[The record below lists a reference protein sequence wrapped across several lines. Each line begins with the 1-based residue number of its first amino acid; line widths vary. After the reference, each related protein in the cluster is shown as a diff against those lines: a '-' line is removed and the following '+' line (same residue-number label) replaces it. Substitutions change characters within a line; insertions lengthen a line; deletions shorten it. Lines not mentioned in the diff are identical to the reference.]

1 MVVIDPGLAWH
12 VVLRLAGPFSVASSS
27 VLLSTLHPSKEL
39 LSRPRKANERTGKA
53 TTSTQAPV
61 DLRVQGLRVSFAVV
75 LDGVTSYS
83 SRLFYSGPSLVDV
96 ALALC
101 ALCRPDSWNPHRC
114 YFAQRLQLQAP
125 GDNRELQTLH
135 PCLQFHPLLCVHTD
149 FRQRN
154 LFLVV
159 L

>member
-12 VVLRLAGPFSVASSS
+12 VVLRLAGPSSVASSS

-39 LSRPRKANERTGKA
+39 LSRPRKANEGTGRA

-61 DLRVQGLRVSFAVV
+61 DLRVQGFLALYRYT
-75 LDGVTSYS
+75 LDAVTSSS
-83 SRLFYSGPSLVDV
+83 SRLFYSGPTLVEV
-96 ALALC
+96 TLALC
-101 ALCRPDSWNPHRC
+101 ALCRPDSWNPQRC

-125 GDNRELQTLH
+125 GDNGELQTLH
-135 PCLQFHPLLCVHTD
+135 PCLPFHRFLCAHTD

-154 LFLVV
+154 LFLVM